1 MKLRFKKIVS
11 ILASAILLGS
21 TVGFATVAADLG
33 SYPAPFV
40 QNGAAAVT
48 IVYGAD
54 ANAVDMEAASLF
66 SSDLASELA
75 SQTAQEAVSTT
86 TMAGESVDI
95 SLSSRDIYYN
105 DFINV
110 ARTSLSESHLP
121 TMLAKGK
128 AMDKQGVS
136 YPYRQQLTIGTKNV
150 TFGKSGETIDP
161 VLYVEVGSAATAA
174 LYNYTLTFDKAIEV
188 NSSDVVGYTTII
200 MQNKPYLIGSGSTGT
215 SLVLYE
221 SGTTVRVEK
230 GKEQKV
236 TLANVEH
243 TVVLEGTAT
252 GPKAYLKVDGVSN
265 TVSEG
270 ASATF
275 AGDVVI
281 YAKTV
286 FNAAVAG
293 DTSWADLV
301 IGEKKMTIAN
311 GTTVSYLK
319 EGTTTSMDGTYAI
332 ITSPGAGA
340 DVNKISAITVAQAD
354 PTATHDYLQE
364 GDSFSDRVFGGI
376 KMDFSAVTPA
386 LDSATRDKIVV
397 TTDNCVKA
405 SVTFTSAL
413 AGSGGGRYAGSGP
426 EATVWYAMDQDQDCA
441 SNDVVANLAN
451 DVNKTIHV
459 NENDT
464 IDIGDMVVVND
475 EDEGRILQLMSA
487 GLGTSINDV
496 TKFKDVITNEEFE
509 FVTGQNNYTST
520 AKSIG
525 SGRYYVNVGN
535 PGGGTSGEDVN
546 VMLTYGAGSSYKV
559 AGSQITLFP
568 RIKLK
573 DGEWLTFLK
582 STTLALDNVT
592 YSMPG
597 IELLSSYK
605 TGLKFDNSSAP
616 GSLTFGNM
624 NYTIDSTLTLN
635 ALKAGAAGIGCS
647 FNTTTGPA
655 ILLMEEKRVALGETN
670 GQAVCIPLTARS
682 TGPTKIAIGTPLF
695 TDNGATFVNKLS
707 PNTNIYQNLDRYGT
721 FIEMDKATDTGY
733 KVTVAYPDEQMYVN
747 LFIAEIGAKA
757 STTETTSS
765 GVVKLGDVVI
775 TDTEAEAQKPTTNL
789 IVVGG
794 SAINKVTAKLLS
806 LTYPTY
812 GSDKKWQDAT
822 GVTGEG
828 QAIIKLM
835 ANPYLTTQ
843 KAMLVAGW
851 SAADTLAAAKEVV
864 DKHSG
869 LSGLDEK
876 KIGTTVSVQ

>member
-1 MKLRFKKIVS
+1 MKLRFKKIAS

-21 TVGFATVAADLG
+21 TVGFATVAADLS
-33 SYPAPFV
+33 SYPSPFV

-75 SQTAQEAVSTT
+75 SQTAQEATSTT
-86 TMAGESVDI
+86 TMAGENVDI

-136 YPYRQQLTIGTKNV
+136 YPYRQQLTIGSKNV

-161 VLYVEVGSAATAA
+161 VLYVDVGTTAA
-174 LYNYTLTFDKAIEV
+174 SSLYNYTITFDKAIEV
-188 NSSDVVGYTTII
+188 NSSDVVGYTTVI
-200 MQNKPYLIGSGSTGT
+200 MQNKPYLIGSGSLGN

-221 SGTTVRVEK
+221 SGTTIRVEK

-236 TLANVEH
+236 TLGGVEH
-243 TVVLEGTAT
+243 TLVLEGTAAT
-252 GPKAYLKVDGVSN
+252 PTAYLKVDGVSN
-265 TVSEG
+265 TVAQGS
-270 ASATF
+270 SATF

-281 YAKTV
+281 YAKTI
-286 FNAAVAG
+286 FHASVAG

-301 IGEKKMTIAN
+301 VGERKMTLTSGSAV
-311 GTTVSYLK
+311 TYLK
-319 EGTTTSMDGTYAI
+319 EGTTTTMDGTYVS
-332 ITSPGAGA
+332 ITNSSAAA
-340 DVNKISAITVAQAD
+340 DINKISAITVAQAY
-354 PTATHDYLQE
+354 PTATHDYLQV
-364 GDSFSDRVFGGI
+364 GDSFSDRIFGGI

-386 LDSATRDKIVV
+386 LDSAARDKIAVE
-397 TTDNCVKA
+397 TDNCVKA

-413 AGSGGGRYAGSGP
+413 AGSGGGRYAASGP
-426 EATVWYAMDQDQDCA
+426 EATIWYAMDRDQDCA
-441 SNDVVANLAN
+441 SGDVIPILAN

-459 NENDT
+459 SENDT
-464 IDIGDMVVVND
+464 IDIGDLVVVND

-525 SGRYYVNVGN
+525 SGKYYVNVGN

-546 VMLTYGAGSSYKV
+546 AMLTYGAGSSYGNV
-559 AGSQITLFP
+559 GTQITLFP
-568 RIKLK
+568 RVKLK
-573 DGEWLTFLK
+573 SGEWLTFL
-582 STTLALDNVT
+582 TQTAVTNGTT

-605 TGLKFDNSSAP
+605 TGLALDNTTGTMS
-616 GSLTFGNM
+616 FGNL
-624 NYTIDSTLTLN
+624 NYQVSIVGN
-635 ALKAGAAGIGCS
+635 AVQSIVGINAGGTNCT
-647 FNTTTGPA
+647 FNATSGPA
-655 ILLMEEKRVALGETN
+655 LLLMEEKRVALGDTN
-670 GQAVCIPLTARS
+670 GQAVCIPLTTRS
-682 TGPTKIAIGTPLF
+682 SGPTKIAIGTPMF
-695 TDNGATFVNKLS
+695 TDNGAAFVNKLS
-707 PNTNIYQNLDRYGT
+707 PNTNIYQNMNRYGT
-721 FIEMDKATDTGY
+721 FIELNKATDTGY
-733 KVTVAYPDEQMYVN
+733 KVTIGYPDEQMYVN
-747 LFIAEIGAKA
+747 LFIAEIAAKA
-757 STTETTSS
+757 STTEVTSS

-775 TDTEAEAQKPTTNL
+775 KDTEAEAQKPTTNL
-789 IVVGG
+789 IVIGG
-794 SAINKVTAKLLS
+794 SAINRVTAKLLNVD
-806 LTYPTY
+806 YPTY

-851 SAADTLAAAKEVV
+851 SAADTMAAAKEVV

-869 LSGLDEK
+869 LSGDEK
-876 KIGTTVSVQ
+876 KIGTVVAIQ